1 MEGGTTVK
9 FIQGTPET
17 WLLTI
22 GLSGIAATI
31 LIFTFHAV
39 SGKIRRIRLKRNRCT
54 CRLCG
59 YRFLVSDAERTCP
72 HCAARNG

>member
-1 MEGGTTVK
+1 MK

-22 GLSGIAATI
+22 VLAGIAATI
-31 LIFTFHAV
+31 LTFAFHAI
-39 SGKIRRIRLKRNRCT
+39 SSKIRRMKLKRSRCT

-72 HCAARNG
+72 HCSARNA